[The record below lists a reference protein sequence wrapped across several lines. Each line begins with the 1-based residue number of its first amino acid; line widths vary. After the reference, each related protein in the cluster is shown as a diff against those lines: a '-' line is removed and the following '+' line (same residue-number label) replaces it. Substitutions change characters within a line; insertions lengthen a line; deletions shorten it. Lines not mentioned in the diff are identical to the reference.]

1 MLLLCYVGHAR
12 ISRQHSAAPQWGA
25 RPGTPCSIHA
35 ASRSVECRR
44 EPVINQAQMVI
55 RRLDRQRERR
65 GRWLAETDTLI
76 SDRCYRTHHDPQCD
90 HSADQHTHTHT
101 HLPTAAS
108 SLTTRRPTTQYQQQ
122 QQQQQRHSL
131 GTSLPGSHRYLDEM
145 QVSTWPGPAYTTSC
159 TRASPAAQR
168 HKTTIHI
175 SHIFASLQNSYILT
189 TSKNSKTKF
198 SEH

>member
-55 RRLDRQRERR
+55 RRLDRQREKRAVA
-65 GRWLAETDTLI
+65 GR
-76 SDRCYRTHHDPQCD
+76 DRH
-90 HSADQHTHTHT
+90 ADQRQMLAYTPRPTVRPLSRPAHTHT

-108 SLTTRRPTTQYQQQ
+108 SLTTRRPTTQYQ

-145 QVSTWPGPAYTTSC
+145 QVSTWPGPAYTTSR
-159 TRASPAAQR
+159 TR
-168 HKTTIHI
+168 
-175 SHIFASLQNSYILT
+175 
-189 TSKNSKTKF
+189 
-198 SEH
+198 